1 MKGWKKILTVA
12 AFALILTIAVR
23 SNAAAAAQIT
33 GVKQTDAS
41 TGSVKISWDAALAS
55 ERYVIEISDDMVN
68 WHQKEDTSS
77 TEERLI
83 GLSAG
88 KTYYVRVTGYKDWSH
103 VLNKGILVNEASAPV
118 DVVTAPETGNITAT
132 QSEAFTNSFSVQFSG
147 DNNSGANYYQVY
159 LNDVLVGESASSVVS
174 VSGNFL
180 PGNSYWCETAACRKS
195 ASGFVAKGNSS
206 YAYYKT
212 LTEKF
217 SKSSF
222 SITAMYWSIDTAYI
236 NVVNSSSVNG
246 YQMQFLNVNG
256 KAKKTFTQTS
266 KDFRI
271 ENFLEGTFYQYRVR
285 TYVDCGPDKAY
296 SEWSDCRYIGMPKKV
311 TAKKGT
317 SVKINWGSVS
327 GATKYV
333 VKMSTSQNSGYKTV
347 KTTSADKRSITV
359 KKFKNKKIQKS
370 KKYYIRIYAQSKIG
384 NKVVTTELPWEGSC

>member
-1 MKGWKKILTVA
+1 MKSWKKILTVA

-55 ERYVIEISDDMVN
+55 ERYAIEISDDMVN
-68 WHQKEDTSS
+68 WYQKEDTSS
-77 TEERLI
+77 TEQRLT

-103 VLNKGILVNEASAPV
+103 VLNKGILVSEASAPV

-147 DNNSGANYYQVY
+147 GGDSGANYYQVH
-159 LNDVLVGESASSVVS
+159 LNDVLVGESASPVVS

-180 PGNSYWCETAACRKS
+180 PGNSYWCKTSACRRS
-195 ASGFVAKGNSS
+195 SSGFIAKGNSS
-206 YAYYKT
+206 NTYYKT
-212 LTEKF
+212 LTEKL

-222 SITAMYWSIDTAYI
+222 SITTMYWNIDTAYI
-236 NVVNSSSVNG
+236 NIVNSSSVDG
-246 YQMQFLNVNG
+246 YQMQFLNADG

-271 ENFLEGTFYQYRVR
+271 ENFLKGTFYQYRVR
-285 TYVDCGPDKAY
+285 TYVDCGSDKAY
-296 SEWSDCRYIGMPKKV
+296 SEWSDCRYVGVPKKV

-327 GATKYV
+327 GAAKYV

-347 KTTSADKRSITV
+347 MTTSADKRSITV

-370 KKYYIRIYAQSKIG
+370 KKYYIRIYAQAKIG
-384 NKVVTTELPWEGSC
+384 DKLVTTELPWEGGV